1 MKHILFLIFTT
12 LFTTQVFATKIGYI
26 NIDTLLNESAQFK
39 QSQQEIAAEF
49 KQKDKKIEQQAKK
62 IEQLLAEFQE
72 QQDDLTQAEKKEK
85 IATIK
90 KLDNNLK
97 EVVAKTKQQFELR
110 NAEELQK
117 IQNNINT
124 IIKQFATA
132 NDFDLI
138 LYKDIAFVS
147 KKIDITDKISEKL
160 NK

>member
-1 MKHILFLIFTT
+1 
-12 LFTTQVFATKIGYI
+12 
-26 NIDTLLNESAQFK
+26 
-39 QSQQEIAAEF
+39 
-49 KQKDKKIEQQAKK
+49 
-62 IEQLLAEFQE
+62 
-72 QQDDLTQAEKKEK
+72 
-85 IATIK
+85 
-90 KLDNNLK
+90 
-97 EVVAKTKQQFELR
+97 VVAKTKQQFELR

>member
-26 NIDTLLNESAQFK
+26 NIDALLNESAQFK
-39 QSQQEIAAEF
+39 QSQQEIATEF